1 MLYFTSNCVAI
12 HLQLRCVAGRSPRC
26 SPRFT
31 SRARRPPTTHRASPS
46 GAPLPHPP
54 ASGTAACGISPQ
66 PTARWTR
73 RAIPQRPWRRRPER
87 GRRFSRSA
95 GWTTT
100 RRTYVAKRQPFP
112 SLLRDRKLAKRLV
125 FPFRRSFPA
134 HSRLLVRVTAAGQPA
149 DGPVPERRG
158 RGAGVRPA
166 GAVGRRR
173 HHRLGR
179 LGGHLQQH
187 AVQRTEVARAQAQ
200 PVVSL
205 TTHDYRHS
213 I

>member
-1 MLYFTSNCVAI
+1 MDA
-12 HLQLRCVAGRSPRC
+12 
-26 SPRFT
+26 
-31 SRARRPPTTHRASPS
+31 ARY
-46 GAPLPHPP
+46 
-54 ASGTAACGISPQ
+54 TAAAVE
-66 PTARWTR
+66 TATGT
-73 RAIPQRPWRRRPER
+73 RPEIFAFGWMDYYPPNVR
-87 GRRFSRSA
+87 GQK
-95 GWTTT
+95 T
-100 RRTYVAKRQPFP
+100 VLP
-112 SLLRDRKLAKRLV
+112 SFVLEKIAELAKRLV
-125 FPFRRSFPA
+125 FPFRRSIPA

-187 AVQRTEVARAQAQ
+187 AVQRTEVARAQTQ